1 MAYAEIWNG
10 SAGVLNTPV
19 LWINKYLQE
28 QVADIFKSDAGEDSA
43 TFPFFP
49 STPSTI
55 DDLTEYFGRS
65 TQGVAATW
73 DRLIKMN
80 KKGFPH
86 IKCEQLLYYFYATGE
101 NPIEKMVMI
110 QESVLRL
117 MDRFDETA
125 QEIND
130 WCSNRVINI
139 GTTTNPNYI
148 ENQFYFHNFKVYQLE
163 ETRDII
169 DFGTARTYG
178 GNKIIIDFDYHQDK
192 VLTGHGWAP
201 EALPASGQGYEVTT
215 INGKAKRI
223 TV

>member
-1 MAYAEIWNG
+1 MAND
-10 SAGVLNTPV
+10 SLLNTPV
-19 LWINKYLQE
+19 LWINKYL
-28 QVADIFKSDAGEDSA
+28 ADQIQILTDIE
-43 TFPFFP
+43 TPFFP

-55 DDLTEYFGRS
+55 DNLTESFPAG
-65 TQGVAATW
+65 GVMATW

-80 KKGFPH
+80 RKGFPH
-86 IKCEQLLYYFYATGE
+86 IKCEQILYYFYATADNTVE
-101 NPIEKMVMI
+101 NMVKI

-139 GTTTNPNYI
+139 GTTSNPDYI

-215 INGKAKRI
+215 VNGKAKRI

>member
-1 MAYAEIWNG
+1 MVYGEIWTG
-10 SAGVLNTPV
+10 TSGVLNTPV

-28 QVADIFKSDAGEDSA
+28 KITEVLKAQLGDNETFG
-43 TFPFFP
+43 TLFPFFP

-125 QEIND
+125 EEINN
-130 WCSNRVINI
+130 WCSNRQINV
-139 GTTTNPNYI
+139 GTQNAPVLLDSK
-148 ENQFYFHNFKVYQLE
+148 FYFHNFKVYQLE

-178 GNKIIIDFDYHQDK
+178 GNKIIIDFDYHQMPD
-192 VLTGHGWAP
+192 LTARDWQP
-201 EALPASGQGYEVTT
+201 EKLSTKIV
-215 INGKAKRI
+215 I
-223 TV
+223 

>member
-1 MAYAEIWNG
+1 MVYAPIVKE
-10 SAGVLNTPV
+10 SANIANTPV
-19 LWINKYLQE
+19 LWINRYLQ
-28 QVADIFKSDAGEDSA
+28 DRISNIFQSDSGDNFA

-55 DDLTEYFGRS
+55 DDLTEYFGAS

-80 KKGFPH
+80 RKGFPH
-86 IKCEQLLYYFYATGE
+86 IKCEQLLYYFYATGDD
-101 NPIEKMVMI
+101 PVGKMVKI

-125 QEIND
+125 EEVNN
-130 WCSNRVINI
+130 WCSNRQIRLDDGSVVD
-139 GTTTNPNYI
+139 
-148 ENQFYFHNFKVYQLE
+148 NQFYFHNFKVYQLE

-178 GNKIIIDFDYHQDK
+178 GNKIIIDFDYDQMPD
-192 VLTGHGWAP
+192 LTARDWQP
-201 EALPASGQGYEVTT
+201 EKLVTK
-215 INGKAKRI
+215 II
-223 TV
+223 L

>member
-1 MAYAEIWNG
+1 MVYAEIWKE
-10 SAGVLNTPV
+10 SAGVLNTPA
-19 LWINKYLQE
+19 LWINKYLQA
-28 QVADIFKSDAGEDSA
+28 QISDIFKSDAGDTFA

-55 DDLTEYFGRS
+55 DDLTEFFGRS

-101 NPIEKMVMI
+101 NPVEKMVMI

-125 QEIND
+125 EEINN
-130 WCSNRVINI
+130 WCSNRQIRVSP
-139 GTTTNPNYI
+139 T
-148 ENQFYFHNFKVYQLE
+148 EVLDNQFYFHNFKVYQLE

-178 GNKIIIDFDYHQDK
+178 GNKIIIDFDYHQMPD
-192 VLTGHGWAP
+192 LTAHSWQP
-201 EALPASGQGYEVTT
+201 ETLATKLV
-215 INGKAKRI
+215 I
-223 TV
+223 

>member
-1 MAYAEIWNG
+1 MAYGELWLG
-10 SAGVLNTPV
+10 TTGVINTPV

-28 QVADIFKSDAGEDSA
+28 KITEVLKAQLGEDESFGA
-43 TFPFFP
+43 SLPLFP

-55 DDLTEYFGRS
+55 DDLTEYFAES

-80 KKGFPH
+80 RKGFPH

-117 MDRFDETA
+117 MDRFDESA
-125 QEIND
+125 EELNN
-130 WCSNRVINI
+130 WCSNRQIRVSP
-139 GTTTNPNYI
+139 TQVLD
-148 ENQFYFHNFKVYQLE
+148 NQFYFHNFKVYQLE

-169 DFGTARTYG
+169 DFGTARTFG
-178 GNKIIIDFDYHQDK
+178 GNKIIIDFDYHQMPD
-192 VLTGHGWAP
+192 LTVNSWAP
-201 EALPASGQGYEVTT
+201 EAKLATKIVL
-215 INGKAKRI
+215 
-223 TV
+223 